1 MAARTEVDRPVRV
14 TGLVPDPR
22 RPGCIR
28 VQIEY
33 PALGEEGEA
42 GEAAAATVASLPR
55 GDRGRA
61 GRVLLTVPAEVAQG
75 LGLQVDGPLSAP
87 DEETLARAADAEA
100 AFRTAL
106 GCLERRPYARRDL
119 ERRLVLRG
127 HPPEA
132 AIAAVGKAAELGLL
146 DDEKFTRHYIETRF
160 ARGRGPGRLRREL
173 TGLGVAPALVDR
185 LLTETIPADRASER
199 MLTLARKRAAQLQGL
214 DRNTRL
220 RRVVAYLA
228 RRGYRGGEVR
238 EVVARLV

>member
-22 RPGCIR
+22 RPGCVR

-33 PALGEEGEA
+33 PAVGEA
-42 GEAAAATVASLPR
+42 GEATAVGSLPR
-55 GDRGRA
+55 GDVGRA

-87 DEETLARAADAEA
+87 AEETLARAADAEA

-132 AIAAVGKAAELGLL
+132 AIAAVGKAGELGLL
-146 DDEKFTRHYIETRF
+146 DDEKFARHYIETRF
-160 ARGRGPGRLRREL
+160 ARGRGPGRLRHEL
-173 TGLGVAPALVDR
+173 TALGVAPGLVDR
-185 LLTETIPADRASER
+185 LLAEVVPTDLARQR
-199 MLTLARKRAAQLQGL
+199 MLALARKRADQLHHL
-214 DRNTRL
+214 ESPDRL
-220 RRVVAYLA
+220 RRVLAYLA
-228 RRGYRGGEVR
+228 RRGYRGAEVR
-238 EVVARLV
+238 GVVRELIR